1 MGIIRK
7 SRSPYCSAI
16 VLAKKP
22 GGGLRVCIDFRRLN
36 ALTIGDAYPIPRI
49 DQLLEQLAGASVFST
64 LDLSSGYLQVPLHPS
79 STKYTAFSDGYELYE
94 FTVMPFGLT
103 TAPLTFQRIMNGL
116 FKEVVRKNVL
126 LYLDDVVVYSKTVDE
141 HMDHLRQVL
150 GILREAKLKL
160 RGRKS
165 ADSVKNQ
172 WSTLDIESASVVLK
186 STGIDSR

>member
-1 MGIIRK
+1 
-7 SRSPYCSAI
+7 

-116 FKEVVRKNVL
+116 FQEVVRKNVMI
-126 LYLDDVVVYSKTVDE
+126 TVP
-141 HMDHLRQVL
+141 R
-150 GILREAKLKL
+150 
-160 RGRKS
+160 
-165 ADSVKNQ
+165 
-172 WSTLDIESASVVLK
+172 
-186 STGIDSR
+186 